1 MNRADDRAGEGA
13 AIDPENPVA
22 KLCAQGME
30 AEFAGRPGEARD
42 LFVRAWEARAD
53 DYDAAVAA
61 HFVARHQATP
71 AETLRWNQEAL
82 ARADAVGDER
92 VRGFYPSLYLNLGHS
107 HEQLGD
113 QDEAC
118 RFYGL
123 AAAAATD
130 LPLGPYSDTVRDGIA
145 RGLQRVAEKS
155 GTDVT
160 GSIKSQ

>member
-1 MNRADDRAGEGA
+1 M
-13 AIDPENPVA
+13 DPDNPVV

-30 AEFAGRPGEARD
+30 AEFAGRPVEARD
-42 LFVRAWEARAD
+42 LFLRAWEARGD

-113 QDEAC
+113 RDEAR

-123 AAAAATD
+123 ADAAATD
-130 LPLGPYSDTVRDGIA
+130 LPSGPYTDTVRDGIA
-145 RGLQRVAEKS
+145 RGLQRVA
-155 GTDVT
+155 
-160 GSIKSQ
+160 

>member
-1 MNRADDRAGEGA
+1 M
-13 AIDPENPVA
+13 DPENPVV

-30 AEFAGRPGEARD
+30 AEFAGRPVEARD
-42 LFVRAWEARAD
+42 LFVRAWEASTD
-53 DYDAAVAA
+53 DYGASVAA

-71 AETLRWNQEAL
+71 RETLRWNQEAL

-107 HEQLGD
+107 HEQMGQMND
-113 QDEAC
+113 AR

-130 LPLGPYSDTVRDGIA
+130 LPPGPYGDTVRDGIA
-145 RGLQRVAEKS
+145 RGLERVAVES
-155 GTDVT
+155 GAGGT
-160 GSIKSQ
+160 GLHWSDDGH